1 MREQQLPPKPRL
13 PQPKLIYVNRYTSL
27 LITNLTDIKIIKS
40 KNAEG
45 ISIEIA
51 KKNITINSENGVP
64 VLEMTNDYGNSVRY
78 EISDNSRFN
87 SLWSQLWQFIKDNQ
101 H

>member
-1 MREQQLPPKPRL
+1 M
-13 PQPKLIYVNRYTSL
+13 
-27 LITNLTDIKIIKS
+27 TDIKIIKS

-87 SLWSQLWQFIKDNQ
+87 SLWSQLWQFIKDNP